1 MKLWGTLF
9 VTGAVIDPAA
19 ASLILRGIKT
29 LSLRMEKHC
38 DNANNIA
45 KYLEKHEKVK
55 VVHFPGLLSHLQ
67 HDLARVQMNGFGGIV
82 SFEVKGGVEA
92 GKKFVNNLKL
102 FSLSVSLGA
111 VESLVNHPASMTH
124 KIIPREQRV
133 KGGITNGLIRLSL
146 GIEDKEDL
154 ISDLEQAFA
163 IL

>member
-1 MKLWGTLF
+1 M
-9 VTGAVIDPAA
+9 
-19 ASLILRGIKT
+19 
-29 LSLRMEKHC
+29 
-38 DNANNIA
+38 
-45 KYLEKHEKVK
+45 
-55 VVHFPGLLSHLQ
+55 
-67 HDLARVQMNGFGGIV
+67 
-82 SFEVKGGVEA
+82 
-92 GKKFVNNLKL
+92 KL